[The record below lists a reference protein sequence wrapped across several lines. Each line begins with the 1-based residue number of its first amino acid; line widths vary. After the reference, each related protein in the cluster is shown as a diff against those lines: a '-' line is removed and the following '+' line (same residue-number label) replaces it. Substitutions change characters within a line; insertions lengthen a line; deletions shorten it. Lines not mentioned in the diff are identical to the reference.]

1 MAASNIVDGP
11 RRVPPALDGQEADHR
26 QTPGL
31 DWQKPVR
38 PNDLP
43 RMKLIALALLGV
55 AALVYVS
62 AIVLRGRHP
71 AWGYVA
77 AFAEAAMVGAIADWF
92 AVVALFRHPL
102 GLPIPHTAIIPSNKD
117 RIGENL
123 ATFICANFLSTRQ
136 VLAKLHEI
144 DPARRLA
151 TWLAE
156 PRHARGLAEHL
167 SSALVYAL
175 GVLDDER
182 VRTFFRA
189 TVMARLERVDV
200 SLLAGELLGALTA
213 GQRHQHVL
221 DGILQQLARMLDD
234 ESVKAGVAEV
244 VAAEVKYLRFVG
256 LDNVAGRYAT
266 EKMVAGVVRLI
277 GEMGEDAAHPLR
289 QRFDAFVAAYVVRL
303 KDDADVRRKVETVR
317 DEMLAHPALAEY
329 LHGLWSETI
338 AWVQDDLGSPS
349 STIRDQAMLGARSL
363 GEKMLA
369 DDAMRGWLN
378 EQIDAAAP
386 RWIERY
392 REDIRGYIVARV
404 GDWNAAEM
412 TRELERN
419 IGRDLQFIRING
431 TLVGG
436 LVGLAIYSATR
447 WLATG

>member
-1 MAASNIVDGP
+1 
-11 RRVPPALDGQEADHR
+11 
-26 QTPGL
+26 
-31 DWQKPVR
+31 
-38 PNDLP
+38 
-43 RMKLIALALLGV
+43 MKLIALALLGA
-55 AALVYVS
+55 AALVYITAV
-62 AIVLRGRHP
+62 VLHGRHP

-123 ATFICANFLSTRQ
+123 ATFICANFLSTEQ
-136 VLAKLHEI
+136 VLAKVQEL

-156 PRHARGLAEHL
+156 PRHAQGLAEHL
-167 SSALVYAL
+167 SSALAYAI

-182 VRTFFRA
+182 VRAFFRS
-189 TVMARLERVDV
+189 TVVARLEQVDV
-200 SLLAGELLGALTA
+200 SLLAGQLLDALTA
-213 GQRHQHVL
+213 GQRHQQVL

-234 ESVKAGVAEV
+234 ESIKAEVAEV
-244 VAAEVKYLRFVG
+244 VAAEVKYLKVVG

-266 EKMVAGVVRLI
+266 EKMVAGMVRLV
-277 GEMGEDAAHPLR
+277 GEMGADPAHPLR
-289 QRFDAFVAAYVVRL
+289 LRFDEFVAGFIGRL
-303 KDDADVRRKVETVR
+303 KDDPEVRLKGESIKQ
-317 DEMLAHPALAEY
+317 ELLAHPALSAY
-329 LHGLWSETI
+329 LQGLWSETI
-338 AWVQDDLGSPS
+338 AWLQRDLGSEG
-349 STIRDQAMLGARSL
+349 STIREQAMLGTRSL
-363 GEKMLA
+363 GEKLLA
-369 DDAMRGWLN
+369 DAAMRDWIN
-378 EQIDAAAP
+378 EQLRIAAP

-392 REDIRGYIVARV
+392 REDIRRYIVARV

-447 WLATG
+447 WLSPG